1 MAGFELRVIPGTR
14 VHSAGACTFLHNPRF
29 CLSSRPGVV
38 VPVVGMS
45 GRPASPQVKPTTFS
59 DDFAGGIDVT
69 HWSQGGTGSQ
79 APSVVAVNGAV
90 EVRASSKPSVF
101 GITRIPKASPPAL
114 AIQMDYTK
122 YGSPIDPPIT
132 VRH

>member
-1 MAGFELRVIPGTR
+1 MAGCELRVFPGTR
-14 VHSAGACTFLHNPRF
+14 VHSAGACTFLHNQR

-38 VPVVGMS
+38 VPIVGMS
-45 GRPASPQVKPTTFS
+45 GRPASPQVKPTTFW
-59 DDFAGGIDVT
+59 DDFAGGIAVT
-69 HWSQGGTGSQ
+69 HWSQGGSGSQ

-90 EVRASSKPSVF
+90 EARASSKPSVF
-101 GITRIPKASPPAL
+101 GITRIPKASAPAL

-132 VRH
+132 VPL